1 MMYRVVRH
9 FTDLLDNNHKYTE
22 GDVYP
27 REGYTPSEDRI
38 FALSTSANKQRTVL
52 IEAIAESA
60 DTTEDV
66 AETVAKVAA
75 EETAEEDPADI
86 SDTNVGEIEEESD
99 AENESEPVAEAE
111 TENEEAEEKPK
122 KRRKREE

>member
-60 DTTEDV
+60 DTTENV
-66 AETVAKVAA
+66 AEAVAEVAA
-75 EETAEEDPADI
+75 EETADVVPEEVP
-86 SDTNVGEIEEESD
+86 DTNVGDIETDSEAE
-99 AENESEPVAEAE
+99 AENED
-111 TENEEAEEKPK
+111 AEEKPK
-122 KRRKREE
+122 KRKKREE